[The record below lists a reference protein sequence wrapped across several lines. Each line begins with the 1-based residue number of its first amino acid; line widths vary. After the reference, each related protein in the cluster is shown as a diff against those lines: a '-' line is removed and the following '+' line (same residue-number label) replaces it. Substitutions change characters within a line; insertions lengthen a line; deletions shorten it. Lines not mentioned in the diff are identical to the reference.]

1 MSEQEL
7 KNIISVYQQ
16 KTNDLM
22 AQNIILEAKLTTS
35 NQLIEALTNKVNE
48 LNELNEKNM
57 IMNSSKK
64 STKKTQ
70 NEEGDFV

>member
-1 MSEQEL
+1 MTEQEL

-22 AQNIILEAKLTTS
+22 AQNVILEAKMTTS

-48 LNELNEKNM
+48 LNERNM
-57 IMNSSKK
+57 KST
-64 STKKTQ
+64 STKKSAKLSN
-70 NEEGDFV
+70 NEEEDFV

>member
-16 KTNDLM
+16 KTNELM
-22 AQNIILEAKLTTS
+22 AQNVVLEAKLTTS

-48 LNELNEKNM
+48 LNEQNM
-57 IMNSSKK
+57 KTASSKK
-64 STKKTQ
+64 TTKSSH
-70 NEEGDFV
+70 NESEDFT

>member
-22 AQNIILEAKLTTS
+22 AQNVVLEAKLATS

-48 LNELNEKNM
+48 LNEQNM
-57 IMNSSKK
+57 QIASSKK
-64 STKKTQ
+64 TTKSPK
-70 NEEGDFV
+70 NEGEDFT